1 MFARLLPSFLAL
13 LALGLG
19 ACGGED
25 GGSTGPIG
33 PPPPDPTRIL
43 VLSDG
48 GTEDAVID
56 ILSTAGFAVDRGGS
70 WWLDAGDSISDYAAV
85 VLLTGKDYS
94 HVMAD
99 SAQALLRDFA
109 AAGGGLLVTEW
120 FSYYSER
127 NPLLASV
134 LPVLD
139 SSSYAYGAETCS
151 PTTDHPITRRLPA
164 SFRTGPDWSWITL
177 RPHPSPAKQ
186 ATVVLTGSLGGSAM
200 VAGRHGEGRVVSWGM
215 AGVYRGDDI
224 WTEAVE
230 LLLVDAV
237 SWVAKE

>member
-1 MFARLLPSFLAL
+1 MFARRFTPLLVL
-13 LALGLG
+13 LALGLC

-33 PPPPDPTRIL
+33 PPPPEPARIL

-56 ILSTAGFAVDRGGS
+56 ILGAAGFAVDRGGS
-70 WWLDAGDSISDYAAV
+70 WWLDVGDSISDYAAV
-85 VLLTGKDYS
+85 VVLTGKDYN

-99 SAQALLRDFA
+99 SAQVLLRDYA
-109 AAGGGLLVTEW
+109 SAGGGLLMTEW

-139 SSSYAYGAETCS
+139 SLVYSYGTETCS

-164 SFRTGPDWSWITL
+164 SFATGPSWSWITL
-177 RPHPSPAKQ
+177 RPDPAPAKQ

-200 VAGRHGEGRVVSWGM
+200 VAGRYGEGRVVSWGM
-215 AGVYRGDDI
+215 AGVYSGEDI
-224 WTEAVE
+224 WTPAVE